1 MRGHQEAEG
10 NSSPSDIP
18 SPTSAVSCYN
28 DVSEWATSSARGPGA
43 DSPALDCLTPARHR
57 GERRIDKFFALVSFT
72 ATRQVLWALKMQP
85 RWSQYSLI

>member
-1 MRGHQEAEG
+1 MHGSTT
-10 NSSPSDIP
+10 NLYF
-18 SPTSAVSCYN
+18 VK
-28 DVSEWATSSARGPGA
+28 TSSARGPGA